1 MTADPSATSTA
12 PEILLMLW
20 FCACFRVMLPSPAG
34 CVLPAERRVR
44 RCTKGVHFLF
54 GEQAVVTGERRVATG
69 ELRSEKRLRSRP
81 LRGIGLHSSQI
92 GTRVA
97 SLSG

>member
-1 MTADPSATSTA
+1 MH
-12 PEILLMLW
+12 
-20 FCACFRVMLPSPAG
+20 
-34 CVLPAERRVR
+34 
-44 RCTKGVHFLF
+44 KGVHVLF

-69 ELRSEKRLRSRP
+69 ELRSEKRLRSGP

-97 SLSG
+97 SLSGAVLAAKLKDFARRKCRPPALNAYLRCGRCCGTTGLWRAVIA